1 MGKFALML
9 KKEQEAGDALRRK
22 LLHGILEDMTGG
34 LVYGIGRSDNP
45 IKRSLFKWEIPK
57 NQFGSWGWNYL

>member
-34 LVYGIGRSDNP
+34 LVYGLGRSDNP
-45 IKRSLFKWEIPK
+45 IKRSLFK
-57 NQFGSWGWNYL
+57 